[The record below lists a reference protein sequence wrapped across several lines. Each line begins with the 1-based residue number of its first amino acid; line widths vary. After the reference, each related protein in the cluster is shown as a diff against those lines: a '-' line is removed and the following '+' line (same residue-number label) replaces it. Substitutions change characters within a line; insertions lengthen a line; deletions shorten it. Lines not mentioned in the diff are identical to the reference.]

1 MSVDHRAARLP
12 TSVLLAYGL
21 PGLPIAFLLFPL
33 FLFLPTYYAQDLGVG
48 FAAVGYVL
56 LAARFLDAL
65 TDPFIG
71 SLSDHTRTRWGRRKP
86 WLVLGTPLVLVS
98 VWFLFSPPAG
108 VGWLHL
114 LIWSFLL
121 YLGGT
126 VLHMVY
132 NAWGAEISNSYHE
145 RTRIT
150 SYREFFI
157 VMGTVVAVG
166 GADLIGK
173 LQGHKLSIAGSLEFI
188 AWLATIVLP
197 LAVLIAV
204 MMVPDRATATARITL
219 GRALRVLQQN
229 KPFLRL
235 MSAFLLNNL
244 ANGLP
249 ITLYFL
255 FAQHVL
261 KAGGLT
267 PVILGVYFGTAIVSV
282 PLWLRLSYRFGK
294 HRMWCLSML
303 VVAGVFVWAPF
314 LGPGDAYWLLGMAV
328 INGLCLGGDLVLP
341 PAIQADVIDFDE
353 LRSRQQRAGIYFGM
367 WSVITKVALA
377 LAVGISFPILDLAGF
392 VGASEHAMT
401 DEATAVVQTPV
412 ALLTLALLYSTL
424 PVILKL
430 IATGLMWNF
439 PIDAPMQA
447 RIRHLILKR
456 NAGGGAAK
464 TARAA

>member
-1 MSVDHRAARLP
+1 MSVVPRAVRLP

-21 PGLPIAFLLFPL
+21 PGMPIAFLLFPL
-33 FLFLPTYYAQDLGVG
+33 FLFLPTYYAQDLGLGFGVVG
-48 FAAVGYVL
+48 GVL
-56 LAARFLDAL
+56 LAARILDAV

-71 SLSDHTRTRWGRRKP
+71 MVSDHTNSRWGRRRP
-86 WLVLGTPLVLVS
+86 WMVIGTPLVLLS
-98 VWFLFSPPAG
+98 MWFLFSPPAG
-108 VGWLHL
+108 VGATHL
-114 LIWSFLL
+114 LVWSFLL
-121 YLGGT
+121 YFGGT
-126 VLHMVY
+126 MLHLVY
-132 NAWGAEISNSYHE
+132 NAWGAEISTSYHE

-150 SYREFFI
+150 AYRELFI
-157 VMGTVVAVG
+157 VAGTVVAVG
-166 GADLIGK
+166 GAQVLGAIRGTE
-173 LQGHKLSIAGSLEFI
+173 LTTAGSLSFI

-204 MMVPDRATATARITL
+204 VMVPDRAAPRPRIDMA
-219 GRALRVLQQN
+219 RALKVVWQN

-235 MSAFLLNNL
+235 VSAFLLNSL

-267 PVILGVYFGTAIVSV
+267 YAILGVYFATAILSV

-294 HRMWCLSML
+294 HRMWCVSML
-303 VVAGVFVWAPF
+303 IVAAVFVWVPF
-314 LGPGDAYWLLGMAV
+314 LGEGDAYWLLAISV

-341 PAIQADVIDFDE
+341 PAVQADVIDFDE
-353 LRSRQQRAGIYFGM
+353 LRSRQQRAGVYFAI
-367 WSVITKVALA
+367 WSVVTKVALA

-392 VGASEHAMT
+392 QGASEHAIA
-401 DEATAVVQTPV
+401 EAGDVMRQTPL

-424 PVILKL
+424 PVLLK
-430 IATGLMWNF
+430 IGAAALMWRF

-447 RIRHLILKR
+447 RIRHLILRREDLKVSL
-456 NAGGGAAK
+456 APS
-464 TARAA
+464 AR